1 MPNWT
6 KEQLLAI
13 NEDGNNI
20 IVSAG
25 AGSGKTAVLSE
36 RVKRK
41 LTSGV
46 HINSLLILTF
56 TNAAAAEMK
65 ERIRKLIT
73 KDPTLKE
80 ELDLIDSS
88 YITTFDSFSLSIV
101 KKYHT
106 RLNITKNIKITDEVL
121 IDIEKNKILEAIF
134 NDYYSS
140 NNIKFNKLIN
150 NFCLK
155 DDQELKDYILNIYKK
170 IELKYDKEEYLNSYL
185 DNYFSPEK
193 LNEYNDLYYK
203 IILEKKNLI
212 KEKLDSLESYVDG
225 EYFYKLLDSI
235 KPLLDTKNYN
245 ETVTKL
251 DLKMPSLPRNTE
263 EEAKGIK
270 KDISELIKDIKSLCI
285 YENEAEIKEDIL
297 STKDNISIIIDIV
310 KSLDQKLKE
319 LKKDKSY
326 FTFTDI
332 ATLAIKVV
340 SENKDIKEELT
351 NSFNEIMVDE
361 YQDTSDIQEKFIS
374 LISKNNVYMVGDI
387 KQSIYRF
394 RNANPYIFKNKYDL
408 YSKTDKGIKIDLN
421 KNFRSREEVLSNI
434 NLLFNLFMDDEIGG
448 ANYRESHQM
457 IFGNNMYNEEGKTNQ
472 DYNMDIITYLDDDK
486 KISKDEHEA
495 FIIGNDIKEKINY
508 KYQVF
513 DKETSTLRPIN
524 YSDFVILIDKSKSFN
539 LYKKIFEYLQ
549 IPLTILKDESLSEK
563 EDILVLRSLL
573 KLLINIKNNTLNEE
587 FKYNFI
593 SVSRSFLYKT
603 SDEEI
608 YNIFVN
614 NSYEETSLYKKCQSL
629 IDRIDITSP
638 EEFIYELLEEFNY
651 EEKVLTIGNVD
662 SLLTRSEYFYNLVKS
677 SSSSLYDFIAY
688 LDTLFDKGY
697 DLKFAVN
704 NVSSNSCKIMTI
716 HKSKGLE
723 FPICYFAGFSN
734 NFNLSELREKI
745 IYDNNL
751 GIIIPKVD
759 EYYKDTALKYILKD
773 RTKKEEISEKIRLL
787 YVAMTRAKEKMI
799 IVLKEQEEIEETL
812 SFVSTFKRQK
822 YNNFA
827 TIIKSIYST
836 VLPYVKK
843 SNVICDKKYLQTN
856 SDLLLDDLKINE
868 SLILKP
874 LDIKT
879 ELVEEEHFSKENKN
893 IITKE
898 EKKLLEF
905 GTKVHE
911 ALEIINFKD
920 FSNDKYNFE
929 SLISTKI
936 ASFLNSKIIK
946 DNINSQIYKE
956 YEFIYKN
963 NNTIKRGIIDLL
975 IENENEFIIIDYKL
989 KNIDDPLYDKQ
1000 LLGYKDYIKTKTN
1013 KKVSCYLYSIMD
1025 SKFREVN

>member
-150 NFCLK
+150 DFCLK

-185 DNYFSPEK
+185 DNYFSPKK
-193 LNEYNDLYYK
+193 LNEYNILYYK

-251 DLKMPSLPRNTE
+251 DLKMASLPRNTE

-270 KDISELIKDIKSLCI
+270 KDISELIKDIKSICI

-297 STKDNISIIIDIV
+297 STKDNVSIIIDII
-310 KSLDQKLKE
+310 KFLDQKLKE
-319 LKKDKSY
+319 LKKEKSY

-448 ANYRESHQM
+448 ANYKESHQM

-495 FIIGNDIKEKINY
+495 FIIGNDIKEKINS

-608 YNIFVN
+608 YNIFIN
-614 NSYEETSLYKKCQSL
+614 NSYEDTPLYKKCQSL

-662 SLLTRSEYFYNLVKS
+662 SLLTRSEYFYNLVKA

-723 FPICYFAGFSN
+723 FPICYFSGFSN

-827 TIIKSIYST
+827 AIIKSIYST

-911 ALEIINFKD
+911 ALEIIDFKD
-920 FSNDKYNFE
+920 FDNSKYNFE

-946 DNINSQIYKE
+946 DNINSKIYKE

-963 NNTIKRGIIDLL
+963 NNIIKRGIIDLL
-975 IENENEFIIIDYKL
+975 IENDKEFIIIDYKL

-1025 SKFREVN
+1025 SKFRGVN